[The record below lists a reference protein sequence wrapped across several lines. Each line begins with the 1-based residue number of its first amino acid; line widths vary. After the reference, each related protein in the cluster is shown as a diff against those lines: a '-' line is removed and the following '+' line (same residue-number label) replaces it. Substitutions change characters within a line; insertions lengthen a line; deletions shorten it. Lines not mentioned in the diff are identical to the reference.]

1 MININSNTYKTIK
14 GSRTKK
20 NNKNKSLKAKSFSPL
35 INKKLLIHSLKTL
48 EVQSIKLC
56 DSLLKVNI
64 KIKDKYVCKNYND
77 NEVKKILLHN
87 LRASKHLDVSR
98 FIPPIQL
105 LSNCWFNTMYVAF
118 FFSDKGRKFFRFFRE
133 LMIVGKKLDN
143 SPLPKTIAKLFF
155 ILNLF
160 IEASYNQTSKS
171 HTFYNKINSLSNK
184 LNTNFFI
191 FHIYKIIKKDPSSI
205 NPNILLSNSNKIYD
219 IPNINDAGNPLN
231 YYQEILNY
239 LNYNILKLMKHKL
252 VSKKIIANVIQESF
266 NSLSSATIPDIIII
280 EDFESG
286 TLFETNY
293 NLLDTNNKSYNY
305 ILDSIILTNKDHF
318 DPKANSHFVSVLTIN
333 KKSYKYDGSSTSKL
347 ELFNWTKLINTNK
360 DWSFKE
366 KSIYEEELYNFTKG
380 YKIMFYYRS

>member
-14 GSRTKK
+14 GSATK
-20 NNKNKSLKAKSFSPL
+20 KNKSLKAKSFSPL
-35 INKKLLIHSLKTL
+35 INKKLLVHSLKTL

-64 KIKDKYVCKNYND
+64 KTKDKYVCKNYND

-205 NPNILLSNSNKIYD
+205 NPNILISNSNKIYD

-293 NLLDTNNKSYNY
+293 DFIDQTNKTHNY
-305 ILDSIILTNKDHF
+305 VLDSIILTNKDHF

-347 ELFNWTKLINTNK
+347 EPFNWTKLINTNK

-366 KSIYEEELYNFTKG
+366 KSIYQEELYNFTKG